1 MAAVCTNLLFVA
13 AAFDRAAAAQGP
25 ACPHH
30 PSQGTMSRP
39 AAADEGTGAETDRE
53 KPVRLN
59 YVSTP
64 WKTVLNDLARALE
77 VELVMPDVP
86 PGSFSRVDWRSH
98 SRAEAVRILNRELE
112 PNGYRLLVKRPYLI
126 VLELDSTRP
135 EYRAATVPAAHPHSP
150 SGDPPDLQPPPAERS
165 IDQQPGRIPPR
176 MTMRRFP
183 AVDATT
189 GHPSLYPVR
198 QATYMKQGIA
208 GGEATHFRVKMQRQ
222 SAVTVA
228 EQIFRAFRSA
238 ATPVQ
243 PGPDKAPTFRV
254 SLARPTAPNG
264 KPIGRDAAASA
275 PLKQLE
281 FSIAADQRRNELA
294 VEAPSRVAD
303 AVARMIRSFDAAHLR
318 SGDNTRLVTSA
329 SDVLGIA
336 QNLRAPLRMLAAR
349 QNVQED
355 ARSQQPPAAN
365 QAAPSNL
372 DAVIQELRG
381 DVSVEAIEDLG
392 VLIVR
397 GHQNDVDA
405 VTSLIREIEK
415 LGIGAAPEIHLRF
428 LSHVNSEALSDLLN
442 SVFQP
447 LGGRAREPDPS
458 IMPVVRPNAIIV
470 VASKSMMPT
479 ILDLTDKLDQPGD
492 PRAEFRVFA
501 LRNAAA
507 SQVLRLL
514 EGLYED
520 KGGLAVR
527 IKAVE
532 DVRTNSLVV
541 QGPPR
546 DLDEVTE
553 LIRRIDNDESK
564 SVNEMRVFPLKNA
577 VADELADVINTA
589 IRSALS
595 DVFSTRGPGRSPAGG
610 PAAAEQG
617 GAGGAAAR
625 GVRMAKSVVLQFL
638 TTDGATERRVRSGIL
653 EDIRVTPDAR
663 ANSLLVTAPEQSMRL
678 MTELIGQLDKPTAM
692 VAEIKV
698 FTLANADA
706 TAMARLLEAL
716 FQSRA
721 QQQELGIQIAG
732 ADDASSN
739 LIPMRFSVDTRTNS
753 ILVTAGAEALRI
765 VEAVLLRLDQ
775 SDLRQRQNIVYRLKN
790 SPAKDV
796 AEAINQF
803 WSSQSNLAQV
813 DPNLVSAVELLERE
827 VIVVPEPVSNSLLIS
842 STPRY
847 FEEILDLTKQLDEA
861 PPQVVI
867 QALLVEV
874 DLDNDD
880 EFGVELGVQDSVL
893 FNRSAISD
901 IVTVTDTVFDAV
913 TGLPV
918 SSTERL
924 VSQQADPGFAFNNQP
939 LGNNP
944 AINTS
949 TVGGQGLSSFS
960 LGRVNGDL
968 GYGGLVLSAGS
979 ESVSVLIRALAA
991 RRRIH
996 VLSRPQIRTLDNQQA
1011 MIQVGQQVPIV
1022 DGINIST
1029 TGSSNPVIRQD
1040 QAGIILTVTP
1050 RISPDEV
1057 IVMEVAA
1064 EKSAFIPG
1072 QGVPLYTDV
1081 NTGGVIRSP
1090 VKDIITA
1097 QTTVSIPNGQT
1108 IVLGGMITTLD
1119 DVIERKVPWLGDLPV
1134 VGHAFRHDIAST
1146 RRTELLIFLTP
1157 RIVHNTLDSEMIK
1170 QVEASRISFCEG
1182 CAERVHGPLFA
1193 VPEDDAIVVPD
1204 QLPMLSPAIDE

>member
-1 MAAVCTNLLFVA
+1 MLTDVARLLEL
-13 AAFDRAAAAQGP
+13 D
-25 ACPHH
+25 
-30 PSQGTMSRP
+30 
-39 AAADEGTGAETDRE
+39 
-53 KPVRLN
+53 
-59 YVSTP
+59 
-64 WKTVLNDLARALE
+64 
-77 VELVMPDVP
+77 LVMPDVP
-86 PGSFSRVDWRSH
+86 HGSFSRVDWRRH
-98 SRAEAVRILNRELE
+98 SRSEAVWILNRELE
-112 PNGYRLLVKRPYLI
+112 PKGYRLLVKPPYLI

-135 EYRAATVPAAHPHSP
+135 EYQAAKIPVAHSHPRTSDPANVKTGNLPPSP
-150 SGDPPDLQPPPAERS
+150 DRH
-165 IDQQPGRIPPR
+165 PGRIPPR
-176 MTMRRFP
+176 LTMRRFP
-183 AVDATT
+183 SINTPT
-189 GHPSLYPVR
+189 ERPSAFPVR
-198 QATYMKQGIA
+198 QATYVQESTA
-208 GGEATHFRVKMQRQ
+208 GRDATRFRLGMQRQ
-222 SAVTVA
+222 SAVAVA
-228 EQIFRAFRSA
+228 EQIYRACRSA
-238 ATPVQ
+238 ATLVRPA
-243 PGPDKAPTFRV
+243 PDESPTFRV
-254 SLARPTAPNG
+254 SLGGPRSHGGMSTAC
-264 KPIGRDAAASA
+264 DAAGTR
-275 PLKQLE
+275 LRTRVG
-281 FSIAADQRRNELA
+281 FSITADQRRNELI
-294 VEAPSRVAD
+294 VESPSHSVD
-303 AVARMIRSFDAAHLR
+303 AV
-318 SGDNTRLVTSA
+318 TRLVRSFEEARARPGDTARLVA
-329 SDVLGIA
+329 SVGDVRGIA
-336 QNLRAPLRMLAAR
+336 QNLRAPLRMLAAQ
-349 QNVQED
+349 QNIQQNEGG
-355 ARSQQPPAAN
+355 RQPPNAG
-365 QAAPSNL
+365 QAAPNAPKQLGDGMAVRGNL
-372 DAVIQELRG
+372 QEVIQELRG

-397 GHQNDVDA
+397 GNQNDVDVVA
-405 VTSLIREIEK
+405 SLIREIEK

-428 LSHVNSEALSDLLN
+428 LSHVNAEALSDLLN
-442 SVFQP
+442 STFQP
-447 LGGRAREPDPS
+447 LGGQTQEVGPT
-458 IMPVVRPNAIIV
+458 ITPVVKPNAIIV
-470 VASKSMMPT
+470 VASPSMMPT
-479 ILDLTDKLDQPGD
+479 VLDLADKLDQPVD

-507 SQVLRLL
+507 SQALRLL
-514 EGLYED
+514 DGLYKD

-546 DLDEVTE
+546 DLEEVAA
-553 LIRRIDNDESK
+553 LIRRIDHDESK
-564 SVNEMRVFPLKNA
+564 SISQMRIFPLTNA
-577 VADELADVINTA
+577 VAEELAEVINTA

-595 DVFSTRGPGRSPAGG
+595 DAFDARGAVPGARAGTGTAEQARAGG
-610 PAAAEQG
+610 TAS
-617 GAGGAAAR
+617 R
-625 GVRMAKSVVLQFL
+625 GVRVAKSVVLQFL
-638 TTDGATERRVRSGIL
+638 ATDGAAERRVRSGIL

-663 ANSLLVTAPEQSMRL
+663 ANSLVVTASEQSMRL
-678 MTELIGQLDKPTAM
+678 MTELIRQLDKPTSM

-716 FQSRA
+716 FQSQT

-739 LIPMRFSVDTRTNS
+739 LVPMRLSVDTRTNS

-765 VEAVLLRLDQ
+765 IEAILLRLDQ
-775 SDLRQRQNIVYRLKN
+775 SDLRQRQNVVYRLKN

-803 WSSQSNLAQV
+803 WSSQSSLAQV
-813 DPNLVSAVELLERE
+813 DPNLVSAVELMERE
-827 VIVVPEPVSNSLLIS
+827 VVVVPEPVSNSLLIS

-847 FEEILDLTKQLDEA
+847 HDEILELAEKLDEA

-880 EFGVELGVQDSVL
+880 EFGVELGVQDSAL

-918 SSTERL
+918 SSTERI
-924 VSQQADPGFAFNNQP
+924 VSQQANPGFAFNNQAH
-939 LGNNP
+939 GNNP

-949 TVGGQGLSSFS
+949 TVGGQGLSHFS

-1022 DGINIST
+1022 DGVNIST

-1040 QAGIILTVTP
+1040 QAGIILKVTP

-1072 QGVPLYTDV
+1072 LGVPVFTDV
-1081 NTGGVIRSP
+1081 KTGGVIRSP
-1090 VKDIITA
+1090 VKDVITA

-1108 IVLGGMITTLD
+1108 IVLGGMITSTD
-1119 DVIERKVPWLGDLPV
+1119 DVIERKVPGLGDLPV
-1134 VGHAFRHDIAST
+1134 IGHAFRHDIATT

-1157 RIVHNTLDSEMIK
+1157 RIVHNSLDSEMIK
-1170 QVEASRISFCEG
+1170 QIEASRISFCEG

-1193 VPEDDAIVVPD
+1193 VPEDDDAIVIP
-1204 QLPMLSPAIDE
+1204 QQPLMLSPAVDE

>member
-1 MAAVCTNLLFVA
+1 MAVAFKLA
-13 AAFDRAAAAQGP
+13 AASQSP

-30 PSQGTMSRP
+30 PPKGDLSPTPSANGFT
-39 AAADEGTGAETDRE
+39 AGDTDRE
-53 KPVRLN
+53 KPIRLN
-59 YVSTP
+59 YVKTP
-64 WKTVLNDLARALE
+64 WKTVLADVARLLE

-86 PGSFSRVDWRSH
+86 HGSFSRVDWRRH
-98 SRAEAVRILNRELE
+98 SRAEAVWILNRELE
-112 PNGYRLLVKRPYLI
+112 PKGYRLLVKPPYLI

-135 EYRAATVPAAHPHSP
+135 EYQAATIPATHSHPQT
-150 SGDPPDLQPPPAERS
+150 GDPAKPQTGNVPPSVERS
-165 IDQQPGRIPPR
+165 HSRIPPR
-176 MTMRRFP
+176 LTMRRFP
-183 AVDATT
+183 SINTPT
-189 GHPSLYPVR
+189 ERPSAFPVR
-198 QATYMKQGIA
+198 QATYVQEGDA
-208 GGEATHFRVKMQRQ
+208 GRDATQFRLGMQRQ
-222 SAVTVA
+222 SAVAVA
-228 EQIFRAFRSA
+228 EQIYRACGSA
-238 ATPVQ
+238 ATLVCPA
-243 PGPDKAPTFRV
+243 PDDSPTFRV
-254 SLARPTAPNG
+254 SLGRPRSHNG
-264 KPIGRDAAASA
+264 MSTPHGATGLGSRT
-275 PLKQLE
+275 QRG
-281 FSIAADQRRNELA
+281 FSITADQRRNELI
-294 VEAPSRVAD
+294 VESPSHSVD
-303 AVARMIRSFDAAHLR
+303 AVSRLVRSFEEARLR
-318 SGDNTRLVTSA
+318 PGDTARLVPSA
-329 SDVLGIA
+329 GDVCGIA
-336 QNLRAPLRMLAAR
+336 QNLRAPLRMLAAQ
-349 QNVQED
+349 QNEGG
-355 ARSQQPPAAN
+355 RQPPNAGQAAAN
-365 QAAPSNL
+365 APKPLGDGTAVRGNL
-372 DAVIQELRG
+372 QEVIQELRG

-397 GHQNDVDA
+397 GNQNDVDVVA
-405 VTSLIREIEK
+405 SLIREIEK
-415 LGIGAAPEIHLRF
+415 LGVGAAPEIHLRF
-428 LSHVNSEALSDLLN
+428 LSHVNSEALSELLN
-442 SVFQP
+442 STFQP
-447 LGGRAREPDPS
+447 LGGQTQEVGPA
-458 IMPVVRPNAIIV
+458 ITPVVKPNAIIV
-470 VASKSMMPT
+470 VASPSMMPT
-479 ILDLTDKLDQPGD
+479 VLDLADKLDQPVD

-507 SQVLRLL
+507 SQALRLL
-514 EGLYED
+514 EGLYKD

-546 DLDEVTE
+546 DLEEVAA
-553 LIRRIDNDESK
+553 LIRRIDHDESK
-564 SVNEMRVFPLKNA
+564 SISQMRIFPLTNA
-577 VADELADVINTA
+577 VAEELAEVINTA
-589 IRSALS
+589 IRSALR
-595 DVFSTRGPGRSPAGG
+595 DAFDTRGAASGARAGT
-610 PAAAEQG
+610 AAEPA
-617 GAGGAAAR
+617 GAGGAASR
-625 GVRMAKSVVLQFL
+625 GVRVAKSVVLQFL

-663 ANSLLVTAPEQSMRL
+663 ANSLVVTAPEQSMRL
-678 MTELIGQLDKPTAM
+678 MTELIRQLDKPTSM

-698 FTLANADA
+698 FTLVNADA

-716 FQSRA
+716 FQSQA

-739 LIPMRFSVDTRTNS
+739 LVPMRLSVDTRTNS

-765 VEAVLLRLDQ
+765 IEAILLRLDQ
-775 SDLRQRQNIVYRLKN
+775 SDLRQRQNVVYRLKN

-803 WSSQSNLAQV
+803 WSSQSSLAQV

-847 FEEILDLTKQLDEA
+847 HEEILELAEKLDEA

-880 EFGVELGVQDSVL
+880 EFGVELGVQDSAL

-918 SSTERL
+918 SSTERI
-924 VSQQADPGFAFNNQP
+924 VSQQANPGFAFNNQA

-949 TVGGQGLSSFS
+949 TVGGQGLSHFS

-1022 DGINIST
+1022 DGVNIST
-1029 TGSSNPVIRQD
+1029 TGSSNPVVRQD
-1040 QAGIILTVTP
+1040 QAGIILRVTP

-1072 QGVPLYTDV
+1072 LGVPVFTDMK
-1081 NTGGVIRSP
+1081 TGGVIRSP
-1090 VKDIITA
+1090 VKDVITA

-1108 IVLGGMITTLD
+1108 IVLGGMITSTD
-1119 DVIERKVPWLGDLPV
+1119 DVIERKVPGLGDLPV
-1134 VGHAFRHDIAST
+1134 IGHAFRHDIATT

-1157 RIVHNTLDSEMIK
+1157 RIVHNSLDSEMIK
-1170 QVEASRISFCEG
+1170 QIEASRISFCEG

-1193 VPEDDAIVVPD
+1193 VPEDDDAIVIP
-1204 QLPMLSPAIDE
+1204 QQPLMLSPAVDE